1 MNHLNINSA
10 KTMILHIE
18 IIIILQ
24 KLEVL
29 ACFQG
34 PRIGR
39 DKSIKRILK
48 ILFFQIKMI
57 LIVSSQDFKLELILY
72 LMIFNLLRFK
82 NF

>member
-34 PRIGR
+34 HRIGR
-39 DKSIKRILK
+39 DKSI
-48 ILFFQIKMI
+48 
-57 LIVSSQDFKLELILY
+57 
-72 LMIFNLLRFK
+72 
-82 NF
+82 